1 MGKLLLAVCVVLV
14 LCTWPRVQAQDSLG
28 KWQITLA
35 SRQLDLTSHQARQT
49 LTLSLTNVDERN
61 LNTFFVAIDSIL
73 TGKVTYIGAHVS
85 SYPYSSHAQLL

>member
-1 MGKLLLAVCVVLV
+1 MGKLLFSVCVVLV
-14 LCTWPRVQAQDSLG
+14 LCAWPCVQAQDSLG

-61 LNTFFVAIDSIL
+61 LNTFFVAIDSML
-73 TGKVTYIGAHVS
+73 TGKVAYIGAHVS
-85 SYPYSSHAQLL
+85 SYQYSSHA